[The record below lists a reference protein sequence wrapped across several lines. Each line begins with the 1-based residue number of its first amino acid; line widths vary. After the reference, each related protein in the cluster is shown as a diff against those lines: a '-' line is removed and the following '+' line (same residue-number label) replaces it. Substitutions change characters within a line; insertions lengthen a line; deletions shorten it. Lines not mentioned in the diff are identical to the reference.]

1 MAAKTKRKQEYLK
14 KQRRK
19 TLIIVLVIII
29 ALGVL
34 YLLGAFLYKDRFF
47 RGSEINGVNVGNM
60 TEAEAI
66 EAVEKT
72 SSDYS
77 ITLKFRD
84 EKSETIAGSEID
96 FHFSTEQIDE
106 ALKAQNPMA
115 WIKGYLPSKKSE
127 SVAEAEY
134 SAEKLKE
141 LVLSLPETDV
151 ESMTEPVNAYREY
164 QDGTFVIIPEVMGDT
179 LDPEAAYEAVA
190 KACSETKHEIDLNE
204 TKGIYQSPDVYQ
216 DDKKL
221 NKEVESLNAIG
232 LGSITYDIPYGDD
245 VVLDAE
251 DWMEWLTE
259 DEDGTFHIDEE
270 TWEENLSTYA
280 SELAS
285 VADTIY
291 RRHKFNTHNGSTVD
305 IEGVGYYGYKVNT
318 EKEVEQ
324 IAEDLKSGEAV
335 SRAPIYKKTEA
346 AEPDSNFGF
355 GNTYVEVS
363 LSEQHLWVYQG
374 GSVVVDTDFVSG
386 NDDDKHRT
394 PEGAYFAYD
403 KQQDKIMRG
412 DIQEDGSY
420 GYESHADY
428 WIRLTGEGVGL
439 HDAPWRSDFGGSIWQ
454 GNGSHGCIN
463 IPASVMPSVYSNV
476 AEGTPV
482 ILYY

>member
-19 TLIIVLVIII
+19 TLIIILVIII
-29 ALGVL
+29 VLGGL
-34 YLLGAFLYKDRFF
+34 YILGSFLYKDRFF
-47 RGSEINGVNVGNM
+47 RGSVINGVDVGNM
-60 TEAEAI
+60 TEEEAVA
-66 EAVEKT
+66 AVEKT

-77 ITLKFRD
+77 ITMLFRD
-84 EKSETIAGSEID
+84 DKQETIEGSEID
-96 FHFSTEQIDE
+96 FRFSTKQIDD
-106 ALKAQNPMA
+106 ALKAQNPML
-115 WIKGYLPSKKSE
+115 WITGYLPSKKAE

-134 SAEKLKE
+134 SEEKLKE

-151 ESMTEPVNAYREY
+151 ESMTEPVNAYRVYE
-164 QDGTFVIIPEVMGDT
+164 DGTFKIVPEVMGDT
-179 LDPEAAYEAVA
+179 LDPEAAYEAIA
-190 KACSETKHEIDLNE
+190 HACSETKHEINLDE
-204 TKGIYQSPDVYQ
+204 TEGIYQSPEVYQ
-216 DDKKL
+216 DDEKL

-245 VVLDAE
+245 IVLDAE
-251 DWMEWLTE
+251 DWMDWLTE

-270 TWEENLSTYA
+270 SWTENIDVFA

-285 VADTIY
+285 SADTIY
-291 RRHKFNTHNGSTVD
+291 RRHKFRTHDGDTVD
-305 IEGVGYYGYKVNT
+305 VEGVGYYGYKVNT

-324 IAEDLKSGEAV
+324 ISEDLKSGEAV
-335 SRAPIYKKTEA
+335 SREPIYKKTEA
-346 AEPDSNFGF
+346 ADPDSNYGF
-355 GNTYVEVS
+355 GSTYVEVA

-412 DIQEDGSY
+412 DIQADGSY

-463 IPASVMPSVYSNV
+463 IPASVMPTIYNNV
-476 AEGTPV
+476 AEGTPIV
-482 ILYY
+482 LYY